1 MQSLGDSRMRD
12 KRLKWALRLVLAW
25 IILAAIGPCTVTHR
39 FGPYYGKVVDR
50 DTAEPIAGAVV
61 LVEFRTLLYT
71 LAGFTSHFVDA
82 LETVTDQ
89 NGTFH
94 IAAHRSWVFRFPH
107 KWEKN
112 CDVVIFQRG
121 YGGFPFYPGV
131 RDRYEPG
138 FSIPSDQNITVRL
151 PKLKTREER
160 QNNMSLMPIYG
171 VPEEKRRNLTRLIEA
186 EMDELGYLKYK
197 NPRRTLQ

>member
-1 MQSLGDSRMRD
+1 MPSLGDSRMRD

-25 IILAAIGPCTVTHR
+25 IILAAIGPCTVTHK

-89 NGTFH
+89 NETFY
-94 IAAHRSWVFRFPH
+94 IDPPRSWVFRFPH
-107 KWEKN
+107 KWEKH
-112 CDVVIFQRG
+112 CIIIVFKPG
-121 YGGFPFYPGV
+121 YGVYPEYAGIKE
-131 RDRYEPG
+131 RYDPG
-138 FSIPSDQNITVRL
+138 NSIPENEPVTVKL
-151 PKLKTREER
+151 PKLESRAER
-160 QNNMSLMPIYG
+160 Q
-171 VPEEKRRNLTRLIEA
+171 RNLTSFLFGTVPEAKRKTLQLLIEK
-186 EMDELGYLKYK
+186 ERRDLGNVTYK
-197 NPRRTLQ
+197 K

>member
-1 MQSLGDSRMRD
+1 MRD

-39 FGPYYGKVVDR
+39 FGPYHGKVVDE
-50 DTAEPIAGAVV
+50 DTGEPIEGAVV

-89 NGTFH
+89 NGEFH
-94 IAAHRSWVFRFPH
+94 IAPHRSWVFRFPH
-107 KWEKN
+107 AW
-112 CDVVIFQRG
+112 DQHGAITIFKPG
-121 YGGFPFYPGV
+121 YGAYPEYPGIKE
-131 RDRYEPG
+131 RYEPG
-138 FSIPSDQNITVRL
+138 YSIPASQLVMIKV

-160 QNNMSLMPIYG
+160 
-171 VPEEKRRNLTRLIEA
+171 ERNLLSLPPIGIPDQKMKDLRALIRVERSN
-186 EMDELGYLKYK
+186 LGWEIGK
-197 NPRRTLQ
+197 